1 MNSPSHLPVH
11 HTDTPEQHPTA
22 PTKRHHSARYYAH
35 RVKESL
41 TTRVSKLICAIFL
54 SLLLIIGII
63 TFILWLSL
71 RPHRPRFFIHDFT
84 VTGLS
89 LENGFESAQI
99 VFNATARNSNLNI
112 GIYYD
117 AMSGSV
123 YYKEQKIGST
133 PLLDSYY
140 EGPKTTKVLTAA
152 LSGATLNIDRQRWM
166 EISNERSKGV
176 VVFRLEI
183 TSTIRFRISAWDSKR
198 HVMHANCPVSVGSD
212 GMILPS
218 SKDLRCPVYFT

>member
-1 MNSPSHLPVH
+1 MSSPSQLPVQ
-11 HTDTPEQHPTA
+11 HTNTPDQR

-54 SLLLIIGII
+54 SLLLIVGII

-71 RPHRPRFFIHDFT
+71 RPHRPRFFIHDFS
-84 VTGLS
+84 VTGLGLDNG
-89 LENGFESAQI
+89 LENAQI
-99 VFNATARNSNLNI
+99 VFNVTARNSNLNI

-117 AMSGSV
+117 SMSGSV
-123 YYKEQKIGST
+123 YYKDQKLGST

-140 EGPKTTKVLTAA
+140 EGPKTTKVLTAV
-152 LSGATLNIDRQRWM
+152 LSGETLNVDRQRWM
-166 EISNERSKGV
+166 EISNDRSNKGA

-183 TSTIRFRISAWDSKR
+183 SSTIRFRISAWDSKR
-198 HVMHANCPVSVGSD
+198 HGMHANCDVSVGPN

-218 SKDLRCPVYFT
+218 SKDIRCPVYFT